1 MRYIDQRR
9 DYIQFCFARHPIAKT
24 EAFRVVIGAEAS
36 GINPVAGYKKT
47 PRMKIGDK
55 EQEIRSAQA
64 HLQEANERLK
74 AATIEYNEKKKV
86 EHETQRAVNAA
97 NNRRK
102 ENKNKIMRQDDEIEA
117 AQQALDDAQL
127 ESKVTEYEE
136 MLKVCSLSS

>member
-55 EQEIRSAQA
+55 EQEMR
-64 HLQEANERLK
+64 
-74 AATIEYNEKKKV
+74 
-86 EHETQRAVNAA
+86 
-97 NNRRK
+97 RRK
-102 ENKNKIMRQDDEIEA
+102 WNMRLSGLLMQRIIDGRRIRIKLCDKTMR
-117 AQQALDDAQL
+117 LRRL
-127 ESKVTEYEE
+127 SRRWM
-136 MLKVCSLSS
+136 MLNWRVR